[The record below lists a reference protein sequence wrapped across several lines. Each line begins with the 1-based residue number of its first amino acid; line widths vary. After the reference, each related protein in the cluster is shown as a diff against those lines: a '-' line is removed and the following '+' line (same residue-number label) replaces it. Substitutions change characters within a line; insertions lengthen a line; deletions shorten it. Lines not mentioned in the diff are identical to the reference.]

1 MNPHSLDTDDRSGEY
16 DVAALIKDMREVF
29 RRQTRTF
36 MLTLLAMTL
45 LHMTSTVVSHV
56 CL

>member
-1 MNPHSLDTDDRSGEY
+1 MDPRSLDTDDRSGEY

-56 CL
+56 WL

>member
-1 MNPHSLDTDDRSGEY
+1 MDPRSLDTDGRSSEC

-36 MLTLLAMTL
+36 MSTLLAMTL

-56 CL
+56 WL